1 MSENVIQINGKDY
14 DTNTLSREQNYLVS
28 QIKNLQVHIIII
40 RINQEFIFILAYKLK
55 IIDQY

>member
-28 QIKNLQVHIIII
+28 QIKSLQAK
-40 RINQEFIFILAYKLK
+40 RS
-55 IIDQY
+55 